1 MLRRP
6 PRSTLFPYTTLF
18 RPPITSEVGQAS
30 LGAMRAGMNCALA
43 NRQVITH
50 LVRETFAEVL
60 PRAELTLLYDVSH
73 NTCKV
78 EEHPVN
84 GEVKRLFIHRK
95 GATRAFG
102 PGHPDVPEPF
112 RAVGQPVLIG
122 GTIGTGSYILCGA
135 AEGMR
140 RSFGSACPGAGRR
153 MSRTPAPTR
162 GKGRGGRGR
171 M

>member
-1 MLRRP
+1 
-6 PRSTLFPYTTLF
+6 
-18 RPPITSEVGQAS
+18 
-30 LGAMRAGMNCALA
+30 MRARMNWRWA
-43 NRQVITH
+43 NREVITH

-78 EEHPVN
+78 EEHAVN
-84 GEVKRLFIHRK
+84 GDVKRLFIHRK

-122 GTIGTGSYILCGA
+122 GTMGTGSYILCGTE
-135 AEGMR
+135 EGMR
-140 RSFGSACPGAGRR
+140 RSFRAACHRAGRTI
-153 MSRTPAPTR
+153 SRHPHP
-162 GKGRGGRGR
+162 K
-171 M
+171 

>member
-1 MLRRP
+1 
-6 PRSTLFPYTTLF
+6 
-18 RPPITSEVGQAS
+18 
-30 LGAMRAGMNCALA
+30 MRAGTSCALA

-78 EEHPVN
+78 EEHHVN
-84 GEVKRLFIHRK
+84 GDVKRLFIHRK

-122 GTIGTGSYILCGA
+122 GTMGPGPYILCA
-135 AEGMR
+135 TAEGLHL
-140 RSFGSACPGAGRR
+140 SCCSACHGAGRNLR
-153 MSRTPAPTR
+153 RA
-162 GKGRGGRGR
+162 
-171 M
+171 